1 MFTGTWRR
9 RQKPRRR
16 VEARETSYGRQ
27 IFRLSRSV
35 HVEAFRA
42 ARVPRRRSEVRNLR
56 QCVGDFPKL
65 SAACGLISVDRIS
78 GFSLGDA

>member
-1 MFTGTWRR
+1 MD
-9 RQKPRRR
+9 
-16 VEARETSYGRQ
+16 
-27 IFRLSRSV
+27 
-35 HVEAFRA
+35 VEAFRA

-56 QCVGDFPKL
+56 QRVGDFPKL